1 MIILPSPLPNRLVA
15 VTFWGGGACHS
26 WRMNKKQGVKEMGN
40 CHDVLWF
47 VFELHLHNNDLLFL
61 LTYYQHTS
69 RGLDLRGS
77 IACG

>member
-1 MIILPSPLPNRLVA
+1 
-15 VTFWGGGACHS
+15 
-26 WRMNKKQGVKEMGN
+26 MGN

-47 VFELHLHNNDLLFL
+47 IFALHLHNNDLLFL

-69 RGLDLRGS
+69 RGLDLRGR